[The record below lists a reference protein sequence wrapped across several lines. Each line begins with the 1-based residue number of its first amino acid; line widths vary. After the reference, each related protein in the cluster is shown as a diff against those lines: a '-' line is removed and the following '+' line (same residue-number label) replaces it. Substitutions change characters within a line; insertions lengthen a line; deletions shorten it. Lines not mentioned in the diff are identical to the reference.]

1 MTYSKK
7 LHEFEAAILTKL
19 NPVIKKLDI
28 SLAPVVKIATYLT
41 AFYSVYMAIFLLG
54 HYIFKWN
61 VLWMIRFPGSLYVI
75 MSLLAISFAMLIISG
90 GFIEAWKILVCVM
103 DLASGFI
110 DRGSEST
117 LGIIFELIVLF
128 ASMLFAVLIAICVP
142 IIPILIHKFRNFEE
156 KKAQEAERQRKEGR
170 NVVKEIY

>member
-1 MTYSKK
+1 
-7 LHEFEAAILTKL
+7 
-19 NPVIKKLDI
+19 
-28 SLAPVVKIATYLT
+28 
-41 AFYSVYMAIFLLG
+41 
-54 HYIFKWN
+54 
-61 VLWMIRFPGSLYVI
+61 
-75 MSLLAISFAMLIISG
+75 
-90 GFIEAWKILVCVM
+90 M

-142 IIPILIHKFRNFEE
+142 IIPILIHKFRNYEE